1 MMIKSDSSERRKFIR
16 VNCPCKVIL
25 HNPERVLDTHTENIS
40 AGGIRVILNH
50 EVKEHDLV
58 GLEIYLIAEPVKCE
72 GRIVWVITHRGEF
85 DTGIEFYEI
94 SDKDRFVVDEYIKR
108 VVMEGN
114 CDGK

>member
-1 MMIKSDSSERRKFIR
+1 MNRQENSERRKFIR

-50 EVKEHDLV
+50 GVKEHDLV
-58 GLEIYLIAEPVKCE
+58 GLEIYLTAEAVKCE
-72 GRIVWVITHRGEF
+72 GRVVWVIAYKDEF

-94 SDKDRFVVDEYIKR
+94 ADKERLVVEEYIR
-108 VVMEGN
+108 WVVKEGS